1 VLLLIKH
8 LLHFLIGFLQIIDDT
23 RDI

>member
-1 VLLLIKH
+1 VLLLIKYF
-8 LLHFLIGFLQIIDDT
+8 LHFLIGFLQIIDDT

>member
-8 LLHFLIGFLQIIDDT
+8 FLHFLIGFLQIIGDT

>member
-1 VLLLIKH
+1 VLLLIKYI
-8 LLHFLIGFLQIIDDT
+8 LHFLIGFLQIIDDT

>member
-1 VLLLIKH
+1 VLLLIKY
-8 LLHFLIGFLQIIDDT
+8 LLHFLIGFLQIINDT